1 MGYEKIFTET
11 TSKDKLK
18 MRHWVNLNCQPTG
31 EFKVY
36 MLCLYTTPVFH
47 TGIKVMK
54 IITKVMMLRL
64 LLTTGPAAGAKVE
77 YLVV

>member
-18 MRHWVNLNCQPTG
+18 MRHWVNLNCQSTG

-36 MLCLYTTPVFH
+36 MLCLYESC
-47 TGIKVMK
+47 
-54 IITKVMMLRL
+54 ITYV
-64 LLTTGPAAGAKVE
+64 
-77 YLVV
+77 

>member
-1 MGYEKIFTET
+1 VFIQVMHHI
-11 TSKDKLK
+11 
-18 MRHWVNLNCQPTG
+18 
-31 EFKVY
+31 
-36 MLCLYTTPVFH
+36 CLAGH

-54 IITKVMMLRL
+54 VITKVMMLRL